1 MSGDARDG
9 AWSIH
14 VGTVLARP
22 PPFSQRGHTF
32 AWCEA
37 TNRTVLP
44 VCIPYNQLRTTVA
57 DRPERGVEYG
67 RPRGRPDWVPALSRP
82 SSEIMSE
89 IYHAKRLNRTRFRTT
104 RSY

>member
-44 VCIPYNQLRTTVA
+44 VCIPYNQLSDDRRGPTGAGSRVRT
-57 DRPERGVEYG
+57 PERATRLGPG
-67 RPRGRPDWVPALSRP
+67 LIPALVGNISCNT
-82 SSEIMSE
+82 
-89 IYHAKRLNRTRFRTT
+89 LVNR
-104 RSY
+104 

>member
-44 VCIPYNQLRTTVA
+44 VCIPYNQLSDDRRGPTGAGKRVRT
-57 DRPERGVEYG
+57 PERATRLGPG
-67 RPRGRPDWVPALSRP
+67 LIPALVGNISCKTVKQN
-82 SSEIMSE
+82 EISD
-89 IYHAKRLNRTRFRTT
+89 HAELLN
-104 RSY
+104 